1 MSIYRNGFHGSDD
14 PRSANKER
22 DIFKFSIPEKIPEFK
37 YERYKVTMEHL
48 LKFCFPP
55 NLEHWNV
62 TGRLDLFALYGPTV
76 NYCSVDGWFWHKC
89 IKLAKDWLRESIA
102 AEEAKERKDKGAGTI
117 IDPTGISTSGSLSI
131 TKQNTKTTKMMKAA
145 PRRLLREEDLDLV
158 REDLCQKCRD
168 HVNSFIHL
176 TCGREGQHIMSDI
189 ELAEL
194 IKEINKTDL
203 YELLKI
209 EKGSTAKIMIET
221 IDLTEPLDIMYT
233 EDDIRNLL
241 SELETDYY
249 ERYDFEDMQKII
261 IEDRRLRINY
271 WVSSITHKPIEKFK
285 NPNLINQNSKVNR
298 DDIKNPYFT
307 LKRILPISLHTKK
320 AKATEDDEEDYN
332 KMHFDHTAKLLQ
344 NEQDLVLERTL
355 AKEFHRVTG
364 LEDTNLKDVAV
375 NSILLRDY
383 NDGRHGKWDNYCTL
397 KGQSKGSYVKSKNVE
412 KKEVIDDSR

>member
-1 MSIYRNGFHGSDD
+1 
-14 PRSANKER
+14 
-22 DIFKFSIPEKIPEFK
+22 
-37 YERYKVTMEHL
+37 
-48 LKFCFPP
+48 
-55 NLEHWNV
+55 
-62 TGRLDLFALYGPTV
+62 
-76 NYCSVDGWFWHKC
+76 
-89 IKLAKDWLRESIA
+89 
-102 AEEAKERKDKGAGTI
+102 
-117 IDPTGISTSGSLSI
+117 
-131 TKQNTKTTKMMKAA
+131 MMKPA

-249 ERYDFEDMQKII
+249 ERYDFEDMQKMI

-364 LEDTNLKDVAV
+364 LEDTNSKDVAV

-397 KGQSKGSYVKSKNVE
+397 KGQSKGTYVKSKNVE